1 MTDAK
6 AGKSQLEL
14 ALYSAVQEKGRD
26 LYRNV
31 TKVSQCLRERGISG
45 TQIRHVELI
54 LTDSELPRYLDQIHM
69 GLSAV
74 ECNNILISAAR
85 TGLSD
90 HTIRVTVEA
99 LLGAM
104 GVEQVLKHPERG
116 SAQRGIQLGLYVPPR
131 EYKLPLRDMEKKMK
145 NGQELDKEEHSLLA
159 QFVQAGIPMAI
170 RLQGQAYLKF
180 GTTDQVVREGVKQLE
195 LAAERG
201 DAEAAALLADY
212 LADSNGRKAR
222 KLYTIPGTTALDDV
236 RKESLR
242 QMDQKFRGRILQLVL
257 MACVF
262 LVVQAVIW
270 FLPVSPFSAVDGNA
284 RQWCFW
290 ISILNCVW
298 IIGRCIQDPYRDLR
312 AEMLP
317 MVLAMFLYAASLY

>member
-6 AGKSQLEL
+6 PGKSQLEL
-14 ALYSAVQEKGRD
+14 ALWAAVQEKGRD

-54 LTDSELPRYLDQIHM
+54 LTDSELPRYLDQMHM

-104 GVEQVLKHPERG
+104 GVEQVVEHPERG
-116 SAQRGIQLGLYVPPR
+116 SAQRGIRLGLYVPPR
-131 EYKLPLRDMEKKMK
+131 EYEEPLQNIENNLKDGK
-145 NGQELDKEEHSLLA
+145 ELDKKEYSLLA
-159 QFVQAGIPMAI
+159 QFVRAGIPMAI

-212 LADSNGRKAR
+212 LASRNGRKAR
-222 KLYTIPGTTALDDV
+222 RLYTIPGTMALDEV
-236 RKESLR
+236 RRENLR
-242 QMDQKFRGRILQLVL
+242 QLDQKFRGRILQLVL

-262 LVVQAVIW
+262 LLVQAVIW
-270 FLPVSPFSAVDGNA
+270 FLPVSPYGVINGNA
-284 RQWCFW
+284 RQRCFW

-298 IIGRCIQDPYRDLR
+298 IIGRCAWNPYRDLR